1 MSHHIHYSV
10 YRFASYGNPVT
21 RMFNY
26 SNGTGQHLLQS
37 LEYVVVTMTL
47 AVGGTNIPQLTEE
60 AATNQVVADIQ
71 NDLNSGN
78 QNYYQNFVK
87 RGDISATLT
96 SPNGTVSTILFRR
109 PWDITSAE
117 GYDSWP
123 FRTVLH
129 WGENPAGQWTLQVSF
144 SNSIFNS
151 SASVSGISV
160 NFYGVTEIPLSVQQ
174 IPSQCDSACARG
186 CSGTGPDNCDACGS
200 NLLRNATSLEC
211 IELQDCNPPNNTI
224 ASGYCYIPSSALHS
238 AVVHTSITLTLVFIA
253 TVQF

>member
-1 MSHHIHYSV
+1 MI
-10 YRFASYGNPVT
+10 R
-21 RMFNY
+21 
-26 SNGTGQHLLQS
+26 S
-37 LEYVVVTMTL
+37 LESVVVTMTL
-47 AVGGTNIPQLTEE
+47 GVFGVLSESE
-60 AATNQVVADIQ
+60 ATIQVLNDIQ
-71 NDLNSGN
+71 DDLNTGN
-78 QNYYQNFVK
+78 PNYYRNFVK

-129 WGENPAGQWTLQVSF
+129 WGENPAGQWTLQVFF
-144 SNSIFNS
+144 SAFRSTA

-160 NFYGVTEIPLSVQQ
+160 DFYGVTEIPLSVQQ

-200 NLLRNATSLEC
+200 NLLRNATTLEC

-224 ASGYCYIPSSALHS
+224 ASGYCYTPSSALHS
-238 AVVHTSITLTLVFIA
+238 AVVHTSVLLVALLVAFIA
-253 TVQF
+253 K

>member
-1 MSHHIHYSV
+1 MI
-10 YRFASYGNPVT
+10 R
-21 RMFNY
+21 
-26 SNGTGQHLLQS
+26 S
-37 LEYVVVTMTL
+37 LESVVVTMTL
-47 AVGGTNIPQLTEE
+47 EVVGVTGIPLSESE
-60 AATNQVVADIQ
+60 ATSRVSDDLQ
-71 NDLNSGN
+71 NERNTGN
-78 QNYYQNFVK
+78 PNYYQSIVK

-129 WGENPAGQWTLQVSF
+129 WGENPAGQWTLQVFF
-144 SNSIFNS
+144 SNSVIDS

-160 NFYGVTEIPLSVQQ
+160 DFYGVTEIPLSVQQ

-200 NLLRNATSLEC
+200 NFLRNATTLEC
-211 IELQDCNPPNNTI
+211 IGLQDCNPPNNTI
-224 ASGYCYIPSSALHS
+224 ASGYCYTPSSALHS
-238 AVVHTSITLTLVFIA
+238 AVVHTSVLLVALLVAFIA
-253 TVQF
+253 K